1 MFFVTTAAA
10 AAAAAAAVVV
20 AADAAAAAAVESCS
34 SLASVSYRFTFVF
47 FLIVFHHFSNVD

>member
-10 AAAAAAAVVV
+10 VA

-34 SLASVSYRFTFVF
+34 SLASVSYRFTFALF
-47 FLIVFHHFSNVD
+47 PIVFHHFLNVD